1 MMRMEQAGSME
12 RVRLLLRESLTDIEL
27 VSYDLE
33 KIVRNLRRK
42 DSEYLEKIS
51 LLLEN
56 NDHDRAKAYAE
67 EIAMLR
73 KVAKLIYQSSLLVL
87 TIKLRLET
95 MVESEELYG
104 MLPQLARLLSRIS
117 ETNPL
122 PNLEKEFAGVKTK
135 LEEAA
140 SIITRST
147 DIKAETVDVEA
158 ERVIKEAERL
168 ASLKLETTFPKVPSY
183 DLREEAKQKVLE
195 YLKANTDS
203 FNIEKCAK
211 DLAMEK
217 NDVENLLN
225 ELIKEKKVIVK
236 REEELV

>member
-1 MMRMEQAGSME
+1 MEPAGSME
-12 RVRLLLRESLTDIEL
+12 RVKLLLRESLTDIEL
-27 VSYDLE
+27 VSYDLD

-42 DSEYLEKIS
+42 DGEYLEKIS
-51 LLLEN
+51 LLLEK

-73 KVAKLIYQSSLLVL
+73 RVAKLIYQSSLLVL

-117 ETNPL
+117 ESSPL
-122 PNLEKEFAGVKTK
+122 PNLEKEFVGVKAK

-140 SIITRST
+140 SIITKTT
-147 DIKAETVDVEA
+147 DIKAEAFDTEA
-158 ERVIKEAERL
+158 EKVIKEAERL
-168 ASLKLETTFPKVPSY
+168 ALMKLETTFPRVPSH
-183 DLREEAKQKVLE
+183 DQREEAKQRVLE
-195 YLKANTDS
+195 YIKANTDS
-203 FNIEKCAK
+203 FSIEKCAK
-211 DLAMEK
+211 DLSIKKGE
-217 NDVENLLN
+217 VESLLN
-225 ELIKEKKVIVK
+225 ELIKEKKVVIK

>member
-1 MMRMEQAGSME
+1 MEPAGSME
-12 RVRLLLRESLTDIEL
+12 RVRLLLRESLTDVEL

-33 KIVRNLRRK
+33 KIVKNLRRK

-51 LLLEN
+51 LLLEK

-73 KVAKLIYQSSLLVL
+73 RVAKLVYQSSLLVL

-117 ETNPL
+117 ETSPL
-122 PNLEKEFAGVKTK
+122 PNLEKEFVGVKAK

-140 SIITRST
+140 SIITRTT
-147 DIKAETVDVEA
+147 DIRAEIVDTEA
-158 ERVIKEAERL
+158 DRVIKEAERL
-168 ASLKLETTFPKVPSY
+168 ALLKLETTFPKVPSH
-183 DLREEAKQKVLE
+183 DLREEAKQRVLE

-203 FNIEKCAK
+203 FNIERCAK
-211 DLAMEK
+211 DLSMEK
-217 NDVENLLN
+217 NEVEGLLN
-225 ELIKEKKVIVK
+225 ELIKEKKVVVK
-236 REEELV
+236 REEEFV

>member
-1 MMRMEQAGSME
+1 MEPAGSME
-12 RVRLLLRESLTDIEL
+12 RVKLLLRESLTDIEL
-27 VSYDLE
+27 VSYDLDN
-33 KIVRNLRRK
+33 IVRKLRRK

-51 LLLEN
+51 LLLEK
-56 NDHDRAKAYAE
+56 NDHDRAKAYADE
-67 EIAMLR
+67 MAMLR
-73 KVAKLIYQSSLLVL
+73 KVVKLIYQSSLLVL

-117 ETNPL
+117 ESSSL
-122 PNLEKEFAGVKTK
+122 PNLEKEFLGVKAK

-140 SIITRST
+140 SIITKTT
-147 DIKAETVDVEA
+147 DIKAEALDTEA

-168 ASLKLETTFPKVPSY
+168 ALMKLETTFPRVPSH
-183 DLREEAKQKVLE
+183 DLREEAKQRVLE
-195 YLKANTDS
+195 YIRANIDS

-211 DLAMEK
+211 DLSMEK
-217 NDVENLLN
+217 GEVESLLN
-225 ELIKEKKVIVK
+225 ELIKEKKVVIK

>member
-1 MMRMEQAGSME
+1 MEHAGSME

-51 LLLEN
+51 ILLEK

-73 KVAKLIYQSSLLVL
+73 RVAKLIYQSSLLVL

-117 ETNPL
+117 ETSPL
-122 PNLEKEFAGVKTK
+122 PNLEKEFTGVKAK

-147 DIKAETVDVEA
+147 DIRVETVDIEA

-168 ASLKLETTFPKVPSY
+168 ASLKLETTFPRVPSY
-183 DLREEAKQKVLE
+183 DLREESKQRVLE

-203 FNIEKCAK
+203 FNIERCAR
-211 DLAMEK
+211 DLSMEK
-217 NDVENLLN
+217 NEVESLLN

>member
-1 MMRMEQAGSME
+1 MEPAGSME
-12 RVRLLLRESLTDIEL
+12 RVKLLLRESLTDIEL

-51 LLLEN
+51 LLLEK

-73 KVAKLIYQSSLLVL
+73 RVAKLIYQSSLLVL

-117 ETNPL
+117 ETRPL
-122 PNLEKEFAGVKTK
+122 PNLEKEFVGVKAK

-140 SIITRST
+140 SIITRTT
-147 DIKAETVDVEA
+147 DIRAEAVDVEV

-168 ASLKLETTFPKVPSY
+168 ALLKFETTFPKVPGH
-183 DLREEAKQKVLE
+183 DLREEAKQRVLE

-203 FNIEKCAK
+203 FDIEKCAK
-211 DLAMEK
+211 DLSMGK
-217 NDVENLLN
+217 NEVESLLN
-225 ELIKEKKVIVK
+225 ELIKEKKVVVK

>member
-1 MMRMEQAGSME
+1 MESVGSME
-12 RVRLLLRESLTDIEL
+12 RVRLLLRESLTDIDL
-27 VSYDLE
+27 VSYDLD
-33 KIVRNLRRK
+33 KIVRNLKKK

-51 LLLEN
+51 FLLEK

-73 KVAKLIYQSSLLVL
+73 RVAKLIYQSSLLVL

-95 MVESEELYG
+95 LVESEELYG

-122 PNLEKEFAGVKTK
+122 PNLEKEFTGVKTK

-140 SIITRST
+140 SIITKTT
-147 DIKAETVDVEA
+147 DVKTETVDVEV

-168 ASLKLETTFPKVPSY
+168 ALMKLENTFPKVPSPE
-183 DLREEAKQKVLE
+183 LREEAKQRVLE
-195 YLKANTDS
+195 YLRANMDS
-203 FNIEKCAK
+203 FSIEKCAK
-211 DLAMEK
+211 DLSMEK
-217 NDVENLLN
+217 NEVEGLLN
-225 ELIKEKKVIVK
+225 ELVREKKVVIK
-236 REEELV
+236 SGEEELA